1 MKQRIEIQLLNNRIN
16 ELKRLWQK
24 THEVFA
30 MAAIRRNDSDTVC
43 FIALSLLIREEEK
56 KLKSELKRKL
66 ALVADVSSSSCNGG
80 MSVGP

>member
-1 MKQRIEIQLLNNRIN
+1 MKQRIEIQLLKNRIN

-30 MAAIRRNDSDTVC
+30 MAAIRHNDSDTVC
-43 FIALSLLIREEEK
+43 FIALSLLIREEK
-56 KLKSELKRKL
+56 KNLKSELKRKL